1 VFDACKF
8 IGNLIHIAQIVCAE
22 RGIMAFTNITLEKH
36 ELIGTLTLNR
46 PEKLNAITPALIAEF
61 GEALTQIEKDAE
73 IKIVIIR
80 GAGRAFSTG
89 YDLSGGWGGGDSEK
103 FTIDSD
109 QRFLQRYIEHW
120 LRLRDLPKPVIA
132 MVHGYC
138 LAGATQLCVSSDMI
152 FVADDA
158 QIGFPSIPA
167 GAGYVSAFWNWMVGP
182 HRTKYLAFL
191 PGSRISGKEAE
202 AMGFATRVFAA
213 ASLEAETY
221 DYARRVAK
229 VPAQK
234 LRLEKLAIN
243 RAMDLRGFRSTVL
256 AGAEFDAIFHFG
268 PGNDEIRAVQRERG
282 LRGAIKWYEEK

>member
-1 VFDACKF
+1 
-8 IGNLIHIAQIVCAE
+8 
-22 RGIMAFTNITLEKH
+22 MAFTTILLEKH
-36 ELIGTLTLNR
+36 ELVGTLTLNR
-46 PEKLNAITPALIAEF
+46 PEKLNAMSPALMAEF
-61 GEALTQIEKDAE
+61 AEAITQVEKDAE
-73 IKIVIIR
+73 IKVLVIR

-89 YDLSGGWGGGDSEK
+89 YDLSGGWGEGAAARP
-103 FTIDSD
+103 FTLDDD

-120 LRLRDLPKPVIA
+120 LRLRDLPKPVIS

-138 LAGATQLCVSSDMI
+138 LAGATQLCVSTDII
-152 FVADDA
+152 FVAEDA
-158 QIGFPSIPA
+158 QVGFPSIPA
-167 GAGYVSAFWNWMVGP
+167 GAGYVSSFWNWMVGP

-202 AMGFATRVFAA
+202 SMGFATRAFPA
-213 ASLEAETY
+213 ASLEQETY
-221 DYARRVAK
+221 SYAQRIAK

-243 RAMDLRGFRSTVL
+243 RAMDLRGFRVAVQ

-268 PGNDEIRAVQRERG
+268 PGNDEIRTVQKERG

>member
-1 VFDACKF
+1 
-8 IGNLIHIAQIVCAE
+8 
-22 RGIMAFTNITLEKH
+22 MAFTNITLEKH

-46 PEKLNAITPALIAEF
+46 PEKLNAMTPGLIGEF
-61 GEALTQIEKDAE
+61 GEALTEIEKDAE

-89 YDLSGGWGGGDSEK
+89 YDLTGGWGEGNSEK

-109 QRFLQRYIEHW
+109 QQFLQRYVEHW

-202 AMGFATRVFAA
+202 AMGFATRAFAA

-268 PGNDEIRAVQRERG
+268 PGNDEVRAVQKERG